1 MCAHMPSWE
10 LGWGDIVFLLLPK
23 PIQNLQSLRCQPPHH
38 GYMDDPHTCRE
49 GGNAAFYGWPSAQPE
64 TYSFHPV
71 RKNRKRDLGELT
83 AFGTDMLS
91 KKDLPELTE
100 PGLRSEEERV
110 KNPGSSA

>member
-10 LGWGDIVFLLLPK
+10 LGWGGHCVFAPSKTNPELAESPLSAPSSWL
-23 PIQNLQSLRCQPPHH
+23 H
-38 GYMDDPHTCRE
+38 DDPHTCRE

-71 RKNRKRDLGELT
+71 RKNRKRDLRELT